1 LAAIQE
7 NENTGMGK
15 FINYSQLPD
24 IAWDQ
29 ILPEFFGISPISSAM
44 VENMKEV
51 AAVYSK
57 GRGKSANQVWVEDI
71 TQKHDKATPEV
82 VAAAHAFLSD
92 IYDKME
98 ALNQANI

>member
-1 LAAIQE
+1 
-7 NENTGMGK
+7 
-15 FINYSQLPD
+15 
-24 IAWDQ
+24 
-29 ILPEFFGISPISSAM
+29 
-44 VENMKEV
+44 
-51 AAVYSK
+51 
-57 GRGKSANQVWVEDI
+57 VWVEDI